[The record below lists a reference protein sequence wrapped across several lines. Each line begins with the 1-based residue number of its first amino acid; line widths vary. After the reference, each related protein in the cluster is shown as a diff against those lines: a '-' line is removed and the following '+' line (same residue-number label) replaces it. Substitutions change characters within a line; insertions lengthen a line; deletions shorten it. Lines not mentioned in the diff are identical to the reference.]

1 MVGVVLAAH
10 GPLPKALLESVGMI
24 MGDLPQVTSVSLMP
38 GDSLEG
44 LVERLQSAVNEVN
57 TDQGVLILLDLF
69 GGTPANA
76 AALLSQQMSGVQ
88 AVSGVNLPMLLETL
102 LARMGTETISVEA
115 LAQTASAAGRD
126 GVVNIV
132 AAFQQFR
139 QGEITQ

>member
-10 GPLPKALLESVGMI
+10 GPLPRALLESAGMI

-44 LVERLQSAVNEVN
+44 LVDRLQSAINEVN
-57 TDQGVLILLDLF
+57 TDHGVLLLLDLF

-76 AALLSQQMSGVQ
+76 AALLTQQMPGVQ
-88 AVSGVNLPMLLETL
+88 AVSGVNMPMLLETL
-102 LARMGTETISVEA
+102 LARMGSDSVEA
-115 LAQTASAAGRD
+115 LAETAFEAGRA

-132 AAFQQFR
+132 VAFQQFR
-139 QGEITQ
+139 QSQVSQ

>member
-1 MVGVVLAAH
+1 MVGMVLAAH

-44 LVERLQSAVNEVN
+44 LVDRLQFAVNEVN

-76 AALLSQQMSGVQ
+76 AALLSQQMTGVQ
-88 AVSGVNLPMLLETL
+88 AVSGVNLPMLLETF
-102 LARMGTETISVEA
+102 LARMGTDAVSAEA

>member
-24 MGDLPQVTSVSLMP
+24 MGELPQVSSVSLMP

-44 LVERLQSAVNEVN
+44 LVERLRSAVNEVN

-76 AALLSQQMSGVQ
+76 AALLSQQMPGVQ
-88 AVSGVNLPMLLETL
+88 AVSGVNLPMMLETL
-102 LARMGTETISVEA
+102 LTRMGSDSVEE
-115 LAQTASAAGRD
+115 LAETAYAAGHA

-139 QGEITQ
+139 QGESAQ

>member
-24 MGDLPQVTSVSLMP
+24 MGELPQVSSVSLMP

-44 LVERLQSAVNEVN
+44 LVDRLQSAVNAVN

-76 AALLSQQMSGVQ
+76 AALLSQQMRGVQ

-102 LARMGTETISVEA
+102 LARMGTDDVEILAETA
-115 LAQTASAAGRD
+115 HTAGRA

-132 AAFQQFR
+132 AALQQFR
-139 QGEITQ
+139 QDEVTQ

>member
-10 GPLPKALLESVGMI
+10 GPLPKALLESVSMI
-24 MGDLPQVTSVSLMP
+24 MGDLPQVSSVSLMP

-44 LVERLQSAVNEVN
+44 LADRLQAAVNEVN
-57 TDQGVLILLDLF
+57 TDQGVLLLLDLF

-76 AALLSQQMSGVQ
+76 AALLTQQMPGVQ
-88 AVSGVNLPMLLETL
+88 AVSGVNMPMLLETL
-102 LARMGTETISVEA
+102 LARMGTDSVEA
-115 LAQTASAAGRD
+115 LAATASEAGRA

-132 AAFQQFR
+132 VAFQQFR

>member
-10 GPLPKALLESVGMI
+10 GPLPMALLESVGMI
-24 MGDLPQVTSVSLMP
+24 MGELPQVSSVSLMP

-44 LVERLQSAVNEVN
+44 LVDRLQSAVNAVN

-76 AALLSQQMSGVQ
+76 AALLSQQMRGVQ

-102 LARMGTETISVEA
+102 LARMGTDDVEILAETA
-115 LAQTASAAGRD
+115 HTAGRA

-132 AAFQQFR
+132 AALQQFR
-139 QGEITQ
+139 QDEVTQ